1 MALDAS
7 IYGRIQQPEQV
18 NPLAQ
23 LALASRVQGDQQQN
37 RLQQLQMQEYERAR
51 QQDEAARGV
60 YAGFGADTAANQQSL
75 YRAGLGKEAVSY
87 GKSAAEAQKAQ
98 LEQQAAQFKLAHDK
112 STALRNIIGGVRD
125 QAGYTQGLSAAQALG
140 LDVSNEPTEY
150 NPAYVANL
158 AQQALTEQQRLE
170 AELKKRGFDVTMRG
184 QDIGRQNSIDTNATS
199 RANNQASVGATIRG
213 QNMTDSRA
221 REANVGGR
229 VPSGYRQLADGTLEF
244 IPGGPADPQNKA
256 GGGKPLTE
264 GQSKSL
270 VFASRMQ
277 EANDTLDKL
286 AGSGTVNSVPGST
299 LPVVG
304 SAINAVGGANNQQ
317 LVQAKRDFINAVLR
331 RESGAAIASS
341 EFDNADKQYFPQ
353 IGDGAAVIAQKKR
366 NREIATRG
374 IAADVPDADKR
385 ISSVRGSTAPDA
397 SAGWSVKEVR

>member
-1 MALDAS
+1 MPLDAS
-7 IYGRIQQPEQV
+7 IYSQIQQPQQV

-23 LALASRVQGDQQQN
+23 LAQVSQIQGAQQQN
-37 RLQQLQMQEYERAR
+37 RLAQLQMQEYERAR

-75 YRAGLGKEAVSY
+75 YKAGLGKEALSY

-98 LEQQAAQFKLAHDK
+98 TDQQAAQFKLAHDK
-112 STALRNIIGGVRD
+112 TSAFLNILGGARD
-125 QAGYTQGLSAAQALG
+125 QASYDLAKQQAQALG
-140 LDVSNEPTEY
+140 VDVAGA
-150 NPAYVANL
+150 PAAFDPQYVNAL
-158 AQQALTEQQRLE
+158 GQQALTAQQRLD
-170 AELKKRGFDVTMRG
+170 AALKERGFDVTMRG
-184 QDIGRQNSIDTNATS
+184 QDINRQNSVDSNATS
-199 RANNQASVGATIRG
+199 RANNSATVGATIRG
-213 QNMTDSRA
+213 QNMVDSRA
-221 REANVGGR
+221 REGNAAGR
-229 VPSGYRQLADGTLEF
+229 VPAGYRANGDGTLSF

-286 AGSGTVNSVPGST
+286 SGGGTVNSIPGST

-304 SAINAVGGANNQQ
+304 AAINAVGGGNNQQ

-331 RESGAAIASS
+331 QESGAAIASS

-353 IGDGAAVIAQKKR
+353 IGDGPAVIAQKKR

-374 IAADVPDADKR
+374 IAADVPDAENR
-385 ISSVRGSTAPDA
+385 ISTVRGSPAPAA
-397 SAGWSVKEVR
+397 SGGWSVKEVR

>member
-1 MALDAS
+1 MPLDPS
-7 IYGRIQQPEQV
+7 IFGQIQQPQAV

-23 LALASRVQGDQQQN
+23 LAQVSQIQGAQQQN
-37 RLQQLQMQEYERAR
+37 RLAALQMQEYERAR
-51 QQDEAARGV
+51 AEADSQRNV
-60 YAGFGADTAANQQSL
+60 VRGFGADQTANYNALLGSGNLKAAQDYQQQNILQRKTS
-75 YRAGLGKEAVSY
+75 
-87 GKSAAEAQKAQ
+87 AEA
-98 LEQQAAQFKLAHDK
+98 EAAQFKLAHEK
-112 STALRNIIGGVRD
+112 TSAFLNVLGGAKD
-125 QAGYTQGLSAAQALG
+125 QASYDLAKQQAQAMG
-140 LDVSNEPTEY
+140 VDVSGAPAAFDPT
-150 NPAYVANL
+150 YVSAL
-158 AQQALTEQQRLE
+158 GQQALTAQQRLD
-170 AELKKRGFDVTMRG
+170 AALKERGFDVTMRG
-184 QDIGRQNSIDTNATS
+184 QDIGRQNNIDTNATS
-199 RANNQASVGATIRG
+199 RANNSASVGATIRG

-221 REANVGGR
+221 RESNAIGR
-229 VPSGYRQLADGTLEF
+229 VPTGYRQLPDGSLAF

-286 AGSGTVNSVPGST
+286 SGAGTVNSIPGST

-304 SAINAVGGANNQQ
+304 AAINAVGGQGNQQ

-353 IGDGAAVIAQKKR
+353 IGDTSAVIAQKRK

-374 IAADVPDADKR
+374 IAADVPDSENR
-385 ISSVRGSTAPDA
+385 ISQVRGSPAAA
-397 SAGWSVKEVR
+397 SGGWSVKEVR